1 MQWGPFIIVVSS
13 AHTTLGR
20 QEAAHGGLLGRQRRV
35 GVEIQGYSNLSR
47 HLAQHTLK
55 YYPSSFRL
63 CSPYFI
69 RVRLRHPPSISQL
82 SQIDP
87 EKIFQPGLPTLDL
100 RQPSPHWSSH
110 PRARMESGTVP
121 SALHWTKHCY
131 TQYFK
136 SSSNAEFQEEDGK

>member
-20 QEAAHGGLLGRQRRV
+20 QEAAHGGLLRRQRRV

-63 CSPYFI
+63 CSPYFT
-69 RVRLRHPPSISQL
+69 RVRLRHPPRISQL

-87 EKIFQPGLPTLDL
+87 EKIFQP
-100 RQPSPHWSSH
+100 HWSPH
-110 PRARMESGTVP
+110 PRARMESGTVS
-121 SALHWTKHCY
+121 SAVHWTKHCY

-136 SSSNAEFQEEDGK
+136 SSSNAEFQEEDGQ

>member
-55 YYPSSFRL
+55 YYPSSFRP
-63 CSPYFI
+63 CSPYFTK
-69 RVRLRHPPSISQL
+69 VRLRYPPSIPQL

-87 EKIFQPGLPTLDL
+87 EKIFRAGLPALDL
-100 RQPSPHWSSH
+100 RQPLPHWSPH
-110 PRARMESGTVP
+110 PQARVGSGTVP
-121 SALHWTKHCY
+121 SALQCTKHCH
-131 TQYFK
+131 TQYCK

>member
-13 AHTTLGR
+13 AYTTLGR
-20 QEAAHGGLLGRQRRV
+20 QEAAHSGLLGRQRRV

-47 HLAQHTLK
+47 HLAQYTLK
-55 YYPSSFRL
+55 YYPSSFRP
-63 CSPYFI
+63 CSPQAET
-69 RVRLRHPPSISQL
+69 PTSISQL

-87 EKIFQPGLPTLDL
+87 EKIFRPGLPTLDL
-100 RQPSPHWSSH
+100 RQPSPHWSPH
-110 PRARMESGTVP
+110 PRARMESGTDP

-131 TQYFK
+131 TQDFK